1 MRVLPKPRPAR
12 TSHTRQSPGGS
23 TWVGRAKKSQAK
35 GSAAASRSLSLARRL
50 LRVSSGKLRKELAN
64 DCICVN
70 VAYLFAFAGQ
80 IKFLL
85 WRSKQVIAQPLA
97 RRWVAAL
104 GLLDR
109 LLYNLA
115 PVGKRNS

>member
-70 VAYLFAFAGQ
+70 VAYLFAFACCVYLLRRVQSQDLTPLVNAPLYPGQ
-80 IKFLL
+80 E
-85 WRSKQVIAQPLA
+85 
-97 RRWVAAL
+97 
-104 GLLDR
+104 
-109 LLYNLA
+109 
-115 PVGKRNS
+115 